1 MHGNF
6 HTAHAYAYQHVL
18 ASCQY
23 HSNNLHPFVLVGGC
37 KWLLRN
43 FRPQVTLHDL
53 DRDDGFKLVSEQF
66 KIRGN
71 DLLDLYL
78 NHDFTVEIIGA
89 LKKIQS
95 REQGASLVTNI
106 RKRARGDD
114 DQANVHL
121 LHHLPC
127 LAVYCCQNISPA
139 LHVMLVNTCYT
150 HCVT

>member
-1 MHGNF
+1 M
-6 HTAHAYAYQHVL
+6 
-18 ASCQY
+18 
-23 HSNNLHPFVLVGGC
+23 
-37 KWLLRN
+37 
-43 FRPQVTLHDL
+43 TLHDL

-139 LHVMLVNTCYT
+139 IACYACEHLLHTLCDMIGMQHQDL
-150 HCVT
+150 HHPQ